1 MGCEEPNPPR
11 LCRGRWGAL
20 GVGWALEWGLGIGIG
35 VGRWTLGWGSGC
47 VLGLSWAPGWG
58 SGLGFGVGVALGWGL
73 GRGRTRRVR
82 SHAGSVPTP
91 RSQPPEGK
99 EEARCFLRARQRRT
113 KRGVSCGNGTGSGAG
128 QRSAAAAW
136 GDTKP
141 RRSAHASADVALR
154 RRTTAPG
161 GPRAARRVLV
171 TSRRDGRRARHV
183 GSAEGGD

>member
-1 MGCEEPNPPR
+1 MGGEEPNPPR

-20 GVGWALEWGLGIGIG
+20 EVGWALEWGLGIGIG

-47 VLGLSWAPGWG
+47 VLGLSWALGWG

-128 QRSAAAAW
+128 QRSAAAA
-136 GDTKP
+136 
-141 RRSAHASADVALR
+141 
-154 RRTTAPG
+154 
-161 GPRAARRVLV
+161 
-171 TSRRDGRRARHV
+171 
-183 GSAEGGD
+183 